1 MELQGRC
8 PMSRESLPAPK
19 GVLKA
24 YVEQLLYDV
33 ARYERECE
41 LAARQDAFLD
51 AYSEWLKTHHP
62 VARLRVEDLAR
73 ELERL
78 DATFRFAWPRELH
91 YTHA

>member
-1 MELQGRC
+1 M
-8 PMSRESLPAPK
+8 MSRESLPAPK

-41 LAARQDAFLD
+41 LQVRQDAFLD

-62 VARLRVEDLAR
+62 VARLQVEDQAR

-78 DATFRFAWPRELH
+78 DPTFRFAWPRELD
-91 YTHA
+91 YAHA